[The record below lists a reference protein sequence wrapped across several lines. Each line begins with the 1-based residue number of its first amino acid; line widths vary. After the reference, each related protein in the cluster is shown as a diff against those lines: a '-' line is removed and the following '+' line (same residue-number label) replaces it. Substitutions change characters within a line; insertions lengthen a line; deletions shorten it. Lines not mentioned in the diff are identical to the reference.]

1 MPHIASTLADS
12 FGCFIA
18 NAGFRKENHTNTRES
33 ASESSRSCVRSN
45 TTYASFCAFGGGIGR
60 VIAYPLL
67 NNYPNQVLKSSS
79 PYL

>member
-33 ASESSRSCVRSN
+33 ARESIRSCVRFN
-45 TTYASFCAFGGGIGR
+45 TTYTPFCAFGGGVGR
-60 VIAYPLL
+60 VTADPLL
-67 NNYPNQVLKSSS
+67 NNYPDQVLKSSS
-79 PYL
+79 SS